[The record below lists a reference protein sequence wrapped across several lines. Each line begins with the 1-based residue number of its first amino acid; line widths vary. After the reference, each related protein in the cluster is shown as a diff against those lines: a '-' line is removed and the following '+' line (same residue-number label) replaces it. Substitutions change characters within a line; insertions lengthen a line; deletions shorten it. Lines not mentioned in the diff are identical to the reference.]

1 MSYFPKFKLTKAGEQ
16 LINRING
23 NLSEVLKITRVEIG
37 SGTIA
42 NEDEIR
48 FLTALKKK
56 VIDAQISN
64 HEVIEEERAKT
75 VIEIQFTNKGFTSEV
90 PFKEIGIFASGKDG
104 KEILFLYTNAMDKYD
119 NIPAENENP
128 HAIIIDVVIQVTTD
142 AEIEAFIDLSA
153 FVTIK
158 NFNKYKEEIEKRLL
172 KIENKNSE
180 VVSRLE
186 VIENYLNLDPRKAT
200 LGAGYLGDF
209 YLG

>member
-75 VIEIQFTNKGFTSEV
+75 VIEIQFTNKGFTFEV

-119 NIPAENENP
+119 NIPAENESP
-128 HAIIIDVVIQVTTD
+128 HVAK
-142 AEIEAFIDLSA
+142 L
-153 FVTIK
+153 
-158 NFNKYKEEIEKRLL
+158 
-172 KIENKNSE
+172 
-180 VVSRLE
+180 
-186 VIENYLNLDPRKAT
+186 
-200 LGAGYLGDF
+200 
-209 YLG
+209 

>member
-1 MSYFPKFKLTKAGEQ
+1 MSYFPKFKLTKGEQ

-75 VIEIQFTNKGFTSEV
+75 VIEIQFTNKGFTFEV

-180 VVSRLE
+180 AASRLE
-186 VIENYLNLDPRKAT
+186 VIENYLNLDPREAT
-200 LGAGYLGDF
+200 LGVGYLGDF

>member
-64 HEVIEEERAKT
+64 HEVIEEERAKM
-75 VIEIQFTNKGFTSEV
+75 VIEIQFTNKGFTFEV

-180 VVSRLE
+180 AASRLE
-186 VIENYLNLDPRKAT
+186 INYLKFLNIRMQEN
-200 LGAGYLGDF
+200 GAGYLGDF

>member
-180 VVSRLE
+180 AVSRLE
-186 VIENYLNLDPRKAT
+186 VIENYLNLDPREAT

>member
-75 VIEIQFTNKGFTSEV
+75 VIEIQFTNKGFTFEV

-180 VVSRLE
+180 AASRLE
-186 VIENYLNLDPRKAT
+186 VIENYLNLDPREAT
-200 LGAGYLGDF
+200 LGVGYLGDF

>member
-75 VIEIQFTNKGFTSEV
+75 VIEIQFTNEGFTFEV

-180 VVSRLE
+180 AASRLE
-186 VIENYLNLDPRKAT
+186 VIENYLNLDPREAT
-200 LGAGYLGDF
+200 LGVGYLGDF

>member
-1 MSYFPKFKLTKAGEQ
+1 MTGGVVMSYFPKFKLTKAGEQ

-75 VIEIQFTNKGFTSEV
+75 VIEIQFTNKGFTFEV

-104 KEILFLYTNAMDKYD
+104 KKFYFF
-119 NIPAENENP
+119 IPM
-128 HAIIIDVVIQVTTD
+128 Q
-142 AEIEAFIDLSA
+142 
-153 FVTIK
+153 
-158 NFNKYKEEIEKRLL
+158 
-172 KIENKNSE
+172 
-180 VVSRLE
+180 
-186 VIENYLNLDPRKAT
+186 
-200 LGAGYLGDF
+200 
-209 YLG
+209 